1 MCLAFVLISVVPLPN
16 PCLSSFSLTGEESAE
31 RNESQ
36 AQKEKKR
43 KRRKAA
49 GEGKVRENKWTK
61 GATIQKESTFYSLFR
76 KYFQIV
82 FELQTMLATVIW
94 NSLNLFE
101 CIWRIFSHSSP
112 NLCVFLFYFLVHLAI
127 LLQFSL
133 HLWRFWSASVAV
145 SWPSSSSELGLLGA
159 SSVVLSPLDLVFDLD
174 PVIPAAARRPSLHL
188 PWHPRAIRDLRDR
201 RPGSRPRPPPPRPPR
216 RPCTSTSPS

>member
-16 PCLSSFSLTGEESAE
+16 PCLSFSFGLTGGKSAE

-36 AQKEKKR
+36 QEKREWKR

-49 GEGKVRENKWTK
+49 GDKKGRENKWGK
-61 GATIQKESTFYSLFR
+61 GATNQKESTFYSLFR

-112 NLCVFLFYFLVHLAI
+112 NLCVFYFISLSI
-127 LLQFSL
+127 WQFC
-133 HLWRFWSASVAV
+133 F
-145 SWPSSSSELGLLGA
+145 
-159 SSVVLSPLDLVFDLD
+159 SSVFTCGVFG
-174 PVIPAAARRPSLHL
+174 ARPS
-188 PWHPRAIRDLRDR
+188 PS
-201 RPGSRPRPPPPRPPR
+201 PGRPPPPSWGCWAPP
-216 RPCTSTSPS
+216 PWSSPPLTSSLTSTR